1 MTLRQLNI
9 VPIVLL
15 AAYIPLKHFY
25 PVIEW
30 WGLGVV
36 FSLQIAIIVYGC
48 MNISSGYFIH
58 ALCKAETAEKVVAL
72 SFDDGPNATWSG
84 NILDTLKK
92 YNVPAAFFCIGKNI
106 TGNEGLLLRENAEGH
121 IIGNHSYSHGFWFDM
136 LGSKKMLADLQQMDE
151 EVKRVTGQKPVL
163 FRPPY
168 GVTTPNMRS
177 AVLKG
182 KYIPVGWNIRSLDT
196 AAKDKQTLLLRITG
210 DMKPGDIILLHDS
223 VALTAEML
231 PELIET
237 IKNKGYRIER
247 LDKMLKVNAYA

>member
-15 AAYIPLKHFY
+15 AAYIPLSHFY

-36 FSLQIAIIVYGC
+36 FLLQLSVLVYGC
-48 MNISSGYFIH
+48 MNISSGYFFR
-58 ALCKAETAEKVVAL
+58 ALCKAETKEQVIAL
-72 SFDDGPNATWSG
+72 SFDDGPHPGRTD

-92 YNVPAAFFCIGKNI
+92 YNVPATFFCIGKNI
-106 TGNEGLLLRENAEGH
+106 PGNEPLLQRINSEGH
-121 IIGNHSYSHGFWFDM
+121 IIGNHSYSNDFWFD
-136 LGSKKMLADLQQMDE
+136 LFGSKKMLADLQQMDE
-151 EVKRVTGQKPVL
+151 EVKRVIGQKPVL

-168 GVTTPNMRS
+168 GVTTPNMS
-177 AVLKG
+177 NVVLKG
-182 KYIPVGWNIRSLDT
+182 KYIPIGWSIRSLDT
-196 AAKDKQTLLLRITG
+196 TAKDKQKLLLRITG
-210 DMKPGDIILLHDS
+210 QMKPGDIILLHDS
-223 VALTAEML
+223 IEMTADML

-237 IKNKGYRIER
+237 IRNKGFRIER